1 MRRERVDDGE
11 HSHGVV
17 QLAEPHTAEAQSHVG
32 CVGSRRCRSGG
43 GVGVQNHVYAASAER
58 GVVDVDGH
66 CGERHACG
74 GNVGDVGADVQT
86 HGRIGCADAVVA
98 ALEARVGYGGR
109 AADERKQCDVG
120 AESVGGNHGVA
131 VLHDVEPCEFEA
143 QRRPQT
149 DAFKAYLHIFGVGKA
164 FSHGTAQCFLSP
176 WRIERQN
183 AARYQEYGSEQD
195 EKQYSDYFSDD
206 VHNAVCVTNVFL
218 LIENRLVSYLFSAGA
233 FFSRSM
239 SSKSLL
245 QAFSSRSSTSSKPS
259 APS

>member
-1 MRRERVDDGE
+1 MCLNIRADIADISSASVALATMAIDVDDATL
-11 HSHGVV
+11 S
-17 QLAEPHTAEAQSHVG
+17 
-32 CVGSRRCRSGG
+32 RCRIDM
-43 GVGVQNHVYAASAER
+43 VLNPDTATTPAPAA
-58 GVVDVDGH
+58 
-66 CGERHACG
+66 
-74 GNVGDVGADVQT
+74 ADTSDMTLRLGRVRLRQLDYTMRMLPVIDSLST
-86 HGRIGCADAVVA
+86 HIADATLLEGNIAMREQSISLRSLIGSGLA
-98 ALEARVGYGGR
+98 AAYI
-109 AADERKQCDVG
+109 
-120 AESVGGNHGVA
+120 ESVGGNHGVA

-164 FSHGTAQCFLSP
+164 FGHGTAQCFLSP

-218 LIENRLVSYLFSAGA
+218 LIENRLVRYLFSAGA